1 MKSIN
6 ADLNRRGLNGTV
18 VVAARRFE
26 EMPEIGDHFIVVD
39 GEDKFEGTVYQVLP
53 ERRSVL
59 LKMSWDSNSLNHR
72 HQFAL
77 SVGDS
82 GARTNGDRPTPLAG
96 APTVLRSD
104 QAIDRN
110 LTSV

>member
-18 VVAARRFE
+18 QVASRRFE
-26 EMPEIGDHFIVVD
+26 KMPEVGDHFIVVD

-53 ERRSVL
+53 DRRSVL
-59 LKMSWDSNSLNHR
+59 LQMSWESNSNNHT
-72 HQFAL
+72 HQFAV
-77 SVGDS
+77 SVGGS
-82 GARTNGDRPTPLAG
+82 GARSNGERPAPLTG

-104 QAIDRN
+104 KAIDRK
-110 LTSV
+110 LASV